1 MINEITHRTRRTDG
15 CGMTHGLPFRVELW
29 NDKDSQVI
37 ALTADYATAKKA
49 QTWKAHHAS
58 PEN

>member
-1 MINEITHRTRRTDG
+1 
-15 CGMTHGLPFRVELW
+15 MTHGLPFRVELW
-29 NDKDSQVI
+29 NDKDRQVI